1 MPHKKY
7 YKKIIH
13 QTTYILYLIVKKSK
27 KTPRKII
34 YGDKTYNMNKLVIKT
49 KEESQELSR
58 LEAYFKKFPQ
68 EKIEI
73 DISNLNLI
81 DASRIAVSYST
92 DIFIKYPQ
100 ARIKWVVK
108 DVETKRNILP
118 MMLLNSEVGIADN
131 IELIK
136 VTA

>member
-1 MPHKKY
+1 
-7 YKKIIH
+7 
-13 QTTYILYLIVKKSK
+13 
-27 KTPRKII
+27 
-34 YGDKTYNMNKLVIKT
+34 MNKLVIKT